1 MRLVEFSNPPMPYI
15 RHFRLAAMPARYSP
29 ARTYCIAD
37 NPRDFSLW
45 TSSPVSSLYSSTYGV
60 LNITKAVVMP
70 FGSKVANLLRR
81 HRPSAHPISSP
92 FCLHDVSVIP
102 PLIFIVNRFTQ
113 NYRYFGRRGRT
124 RTYECRNQNPM
135 PCRLATR
142 LWRAGL

>member
-1 MRLVEFSNPPMPYI
+1 MPYI

-29 ARTYCIAD
+29 AHTYCVAD

-45 TSSPVSSLYSSTYGV
+45 TSSPVSCLYSSTYGV
-60 LNITKAVVMP
+60 LNITKAVVMS

-92 FCLHDVSVIP
+92 SCLHDVSAIP

-113 NYRYFGRRGRT
+113 NYRCFRYEQKFGADNRT
-124 RTYECRNQNPM
+124 RTYNLLITNQ
-135 PCRLATR
+135 L
-142 LWRAGL
+142 LFH

>member
-1 MRLVEFSNPPMPYI
+1 MPYI

-29 ARTYCIAD
+29 ARTYCVAD

-60 LNITKAVVMP
+60 LNITKAVIMP

-92 FCLHDVSVIP
+92 SCLHGVSTIP

-113 NYRYFGRRGRT
+113 NYRCFRYEQKFGADNRT
-124 RTYECRNQNPM
+124 RTYNLLITNQS
-135 PCRLATR
+135 LFH
-142 LWRAGL
+142 